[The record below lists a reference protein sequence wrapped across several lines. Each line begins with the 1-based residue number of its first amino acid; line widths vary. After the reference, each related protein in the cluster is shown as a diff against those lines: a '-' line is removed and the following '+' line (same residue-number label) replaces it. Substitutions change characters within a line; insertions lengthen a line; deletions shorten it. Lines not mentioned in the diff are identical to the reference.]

1 MNMQTQKKNSHI
13 LRNLIILL
21 IILAALAALVFFVF
35 VPIYTQTETTFGET
49 PVVYGYEGDGKSIVL
64 ENDRLMLELDPTNT
78 QFKITDKA
86 NGKIW
91 YSNPQDRD
99 SDPIALSSNKE
110 ELSSTFDVTYTTNG
124 GEVTL
129 NNYAYSQQN
138 QTFAV
143 SQPDQD
149 SIRIDYSIGKIE
161 REYLL
166 PTFIT
171 KERYTMFTE
180 NMKKATRKKVSS
192 NYTLIEPDKLNKVK
206 DLDTVLAMCPS
217 IETEAIY
224 MLKSDTSTGNK
235 EKIEGYFAE
244 GGYNAEEFAIDQAL
258 VTGKRDNNGPV
269 FNATVIYRLEG
280 DDLVVEVPYTELRCE
295 GDTPL
300 TYVSVL
306 PMFGAAGT
314 DQEGFMMIPEGGGAM
329 IDFNNGKLSQ
339 SAYYANLYGWD
350 YATERTEVVSETRN
364 AFPVFGIGQEDGSFI
379 CIMEGATAYGGIC
392 ADIAGRFNSYNTVY
406 AKCNVLHY
414 DRFNV
419 SNRTAQLLYMY
430 ETQIPQD
437 TLVQR
442 YRFIESGN
450 YVDMANAY
458 GDYLK
463 AIPDAR
469 LDVADAEMPVN
480 IELVGAINK
489 FISKAGL
496 PVDSPIAVTTFD
508 ESSAIMDELLAGG
521 VKNLFL
527 RMTGWCNGGVR
538 QRVLTGVHPEGIL
551 GGEGKMKNLIAA
563 AKDKGVKLSFD
574 GINCFAYDSGLFE
587 GFLPFSHAAR
597 LTTREQAVLY
607 NYDIVTYHRA
617 EWQDTYYL
625 TRPDYAKKN
634 ATNLINYLKQKGAD
648 GIAFRD
654 IGNLL
659 SADYYNRNTVTREE
673 VLKMN
678 VETLKEAAEA
688 GLTITI
694 KAGNDYAVP
703 YAELITDMNLTGNAY
718 AIIDRKIPFYEIAL
732 HGMKDY
738 TGEAINL
745 AGDYQTALLECAE
758 YGAGLN
764 FTFMKED
771 TMILQDTQYSCY
783 NSAAWDRWKDQ
794 VIPMIT
800 RYQKEMAGLNT
811 QTIVAHE
818 FLSEQVTVTT
828 YEDGTK
834 VYVNYASSD
843 WNGNGTA
850 VPARDYLVERGNR
863 Q

>member
-1 MNMQTQKKNSHI
+1 MKTQKKNSHI
-13 LRNLIILL
+13 LRNLIITL
-21 IILAALAALVFFVF
+21 IILLALAALVLFVF
-35 VPIYTQTETTFGET
+35 IPIYSQKETTYGEA
-49 PVVYGYEGDGKSIVL
+49 PVVNGYDGDGKVMVL
-64 ENDRLMLELDPTNT
+64 ENDRLLFELDPTTT
-78 QFKITDKA
+78 QFQITDKA

-91 YSNPQDRD
+91 YSNPKDKD

-110 ELSSTFDVTYTTNG
+110 ELYSTFDVTYTTNG
-124 GEVTL
+124 GEVAL
-129 NNYAYSQQN
+129 NNYAYCQQN
-138 QTFAV
+138 QTYAI
-143 SQPDQD
+143 SQPDAD
-149 SIRIDYSIGKIE
+149 SIQIDYSIGKIE

-171 KERYTMFTE
+171 KERYVQFTD
-180 NMKKATRKKVSS
+180 NMKKATKKKVSS
-192 NYTLIEPDKLNKVK
+192 NYTLIEPEKLNKVK

-224 MLKSDTSTGNK
+224 MLKSDTSATNK

-244 GGYNAEEFAIDQAL
+244 AGYNADELAIDQAL

-269 FNATVIYRLEG
+269 FNATVIYRLDG
-280 DDLVVEVPYTELRCE
+280 PDLIAEVPYTSLRCE
-295 GDTPL
+295 GDNPM
-300 TYVSVL
+300 TYISVL
-306 PMFGAAGT
+306 PMFGAAGP
-314 DQEGFMMIPEGGGAM
+314 DQNGFMMIPEGGGAL

-339 SAYYANLYGWD
+339 SPYYANLYGWD

-392 ADIAGRFNSYNTVY
+392 ADIAGRFNNYNTVY
-406 AKCNVLHY
+406 GKYNVLHY
-414 DRFNV
+414 DKFNV

-430 ETQIPQD
+430 ETAIPDD
-437 TLVQR
+437 TLIQR
-442 YRFIESGN
+442 YRFIESGS

-458 GDYLK
+458 GEYLRS
-463 AIPDAR
+463 IPDAR
-469 LDVADAEMPVN
+469 YDVADAEMPVN
-480 IELVGAINK
+480 VELVGAINK
-489 FISKAGL
+489 FVSKAGL
-496 PVDSPIAVTTFD
+496 PVDSALQVTTFAQS
-508 ESSAIMDELLAGG
+508 EEIMNELLDGG
-521 VKNLFL
+521 VKNLFI

-538 QRVLTGVHPEGIL
+538 QRVLTSIHPEGIL
-551 GGEGKMKNLIAA
+551 GGEKQMRNLIAA
-563 AKDKGVKLSFD
+563 AKEAGVKLSFD

-597 LTTREQAVLY
+597 LTTREQVVLY
-607 NYDIVTYHRA
+607 NYDIVTYHQA
-617 EWQDTYYL
+617 DWQDTYYL
-625 TRPDYAKKN
+625 TRPDYAQKN
-634 ATNLINYLKQKGAD
+634 ASNLINWLKDKGAD

-678 VETLKEAAEA
+678 VETLKEANAA
-688 GLTITI
+688 GLHITI
-694 KAGNDYAVP
+694 KAGNDYAIP

-745 AGDYQTALLECAE
+745 AGDYQTALLESAE

-771 TMILQDTQYSCY
+771 TMILQDSQYSCY
-783 NSAAWDRWKDQ
+783 NSAAWDRWKEQ
-794 VIPMIT
+794 LIPMIT
-800 RYQKEMAGLNT
+800 RYQTEMSGLNKL
-811 QTIVAHE
+811 TINDHE
-818 FLSEQVTVTT
+818 FLADQVTVTG

-834 VYVNYASSD
+834 VYVNY
-843 WNGNGTA
+843 GTTEWTGDGVT
-850 VPARDYLVERGNR
+850 VPARDYLVERGS
-863 Q
+863 QE